1 MLFGK
6 IPMPLHNQD
15 LVQIGLDYG
24 GSIVFITR
32 HLIVAYDH
40 AHRFSK
46 KSHDLGPVYMEVGDR
61 R

>member
-1 MLFGK
+1 MSR
-6 IPMPLHNQD
+6 HNQA

-32 HLIVAYDH
+32 QLIVAYDH
-40 AHRFSK
+40 AHSFSK
-46 KSHDLGPVYMEVGDR
+46 KAHDLGPVYMEVGDR

>member
-1 MLFGK
+1 M
-6 IPMPLHNQD
+6 PMPLHNQD

-40 AHRFSK
+40 AHSFSK
-46 KSHDLGPVYMEVGDR
+46 KAHDLGPVYMEVGDPR
-61 R
+61 

>member
-1 MLFGK
+1 M
-6 IPMPLHNQD
+6 PMSRHNQA
-15 LVQIGLDYG
+15 LVQIGSDYG

-46 KSHDLGPVYMEVGDR
+46 KAHDLLGPVYLEVGDPR
-61 R
+61 